1 MSNVVSSLSSYL
13 RRIGGSLL
21 GGEAQHR
28 TRWTGQPV
36 PPQWP
41 GGVRPHN
48 STTLHPDS
56 SEAAVAMGAI
66 ETSAE
71 HDAGRIS

>member
-1 MSNVVSSLSSYL
+1 MSNVVFNLSSYL
-13 RRIGGSLL
+13 RRLGGSLL
-21 GGEAQHR
+21 GSRPPHR

-41 GGVRPHN
+41 GGVRSHN

-56 SEAAVAMGAI
+56 SQAAVAMGAI

-71 HDAGRIS
+71 HDTGRIS